1 MILGADWVLPVDGAP
16 IAGGAVRVEG
26 GEIAEVSA
34 GLEPD
39 QRFDGCAILPGLV
52 NAHSHLEYAG
62 MSGFGDGRPFDGW
75 IADHIRRRDGLGRDD
90 YLAQARAGVAESL
103 AGGVTTIADCC
114 YAGTVADAAAEV
126 GMRAI
131 VYLEAFS
138 RHDVFDVPLERR
150 LDAVEPR
157 PLITVGI
164 SPHAPYTVDLE
175 DYRRWVGLARE
186 RGMPV
191 ATHLLE
197 GNLDEN
203 PAAYFRDVLGPDTAV
218 IHAVTA
224 DADDIALFAEL
235 GVPVVHCPR
244 SNALLGCGIAPVP
257 ALREAGVRVAL
268 GTDSPA
274 SALTLDMWDEM
285 RAAILLARA
294 GAARPDVLTAGN
306 VLRMATCE
314 GAAALGLPNGLGTL
328 RPGAP
333 ADLIVVDLNG
343 SPFLPWDDPE
353 AAVVYGG
360 TPERVALA
368 MVAGRIRFRAG
379 GAAADTTLASSVR
392 ARMIDA

>member
-1 MILGADWVLPVDGAP
+1 VAEAAD
-16 IAGGAVRVEG
+16 EG
-26 GEIAEVSA
+26 G
-34 GLEPD
+34 
-39 QRFDGCAILPGLV
+39 
-52 NAHSHLEYAG
+52 
-62 MSGFGDGRPFDGW
+62 
-75 IADHIRRRDGLGRDD
+75 IR
-90 YLAQARAGVAESL
+90 AV
-103 AGGVTTIADCC
+103 
-114 YAGTVADAAAEV
+114 
-126 GMRAI
+126 

-150 LDAVEPR
+150 LDEVEPTE
-157 PLITVGI
+157 LVTVGV

-175 DYRRWVGLARE
+175 DYRRWIGVARE

-197 GNLDEN
+197 GNLDEH

-218 IHAVTA
+218 IHAVKA
-224 DADDIALFAEL
+224 NAADIAVFAEL
-235 GVPVVHCPR
+235 DVPVVHCPR

-257 ALREAGVRVAL
+257 ALRDAGVRVAL

-294 GAARPDVLTAGN
+294 GAARPDVLTAGD
-306 VLRMATCE
+306 VLRMATVD
-314 GAAALGLPNGLGTL
+314 GAAALGLPVGLGTL
-328 RPGAP
+328 RLGAP
-333 ADLIVVDLNG
+333 ADLMVLDLNG

-353 AAVVYGG
+353 AAAVYGG
-360 TPERVALA
+360 TPDRVALS

-379 GAAADTTLASSVR
+379 GAPADMSLASGVR

>member
-1 MILGADWVLPVDGAP
+1 MILGADWVLPIDGEP
-16 IAGGAVRVEG
+16 IAGGAVRVDG
-26 GEIAEVSA
+26 GTIAEV
-34 GLEPD
+34 GTDLEPD
-39 QRFDGCAILPGLV
+39 ERFGGCAILPGLV

-75 IADHIRRRDGLGRDD
+75 IADHIRRREGLVRED

-114 YAGTVADAAAEV
+114 YAGTVAEAAED
-126 GMRAI
+126 GGIRAV

-138 RHDVFDVPLERR
+138 RHDVFDIPLERR
-150 LDAVEPR
+150 LDEVESTE
-157 PLITVGI
+157 LVTIGV

-175 DYRRWVGLARE
+175 DYRRWIAVARD
-186 RGMPV
+186 RGIPV

-197 GNLDEN
+197 GNLDEH

-218 IHAVTA
+218 IHAVKA
-224 DADDIALFAEL
+224 DAADIAVFAEL
-235 GVPVVHCPR
+235 DVPVVHCPR

-285 RAAILLARA
+285 RAAVLLARA
-294 GAARPDVLTAGN
+294 GVGRPDVLTAGD
-306 VLRMATCE
+306 VLRMATAD
-314 GAAALGLPNGLGTL
+314 GAAALGLTEGLGTL
-328 RPGAP
+328 QPGAP
-333 ADLIVVDLNG
+333 ADLIVLDLNG

-353 AAVVYGG
+353 AAAVYGG
-360 TPERVALA
+360 TPDRVALS

-379 GAAADTTLASSVR
+379 GAPTDTSLASGVR

>member
-1 MILGADWVLPVDGAP
+1 MILGADWVLPIGGAP
-16 IAGGAVRVEG
+16 IPGGAVRIDG
-26 GEIAEVSA
+26 GEIAEVGA

-39 QRFDGCAILPGLV
+39 QRFDGCAILPGLI
-52 NAHSHLEYAG
+52 NAHSHLEYTG

-75 IADHIRRRDGLGRDD
+75 IADHIRRREGLVQDD

-114 YAGTVADAAAEV
+114 YAGTVADAAAEA

-138 RHDVFDVPLERR
+138 RHDVFGVPVEQR
-150 LDAVEPR
+150 LDELEGH
-157 PLITVGI
+157 PLVTVGI
-164 SPHAPYTVDLE
+164 SPHAPYTVDLD
-175 DYRRWVGLARE
+175 DYRRWIGLARE
-186 RGMPV
+186 RDLPV

-197 GNLDEN
+197 GDLDEH
-203 PAAYFRDVLGPDTAV
+203 PAGYFREVLGPDTAV
-218 IHAVTA
+218 IHAVKA
-224 DADDIALFAEL
+224 DAEDVAVFAEL
-235 GVPVVHCPR
+235 SVPVVHCPR

-257 ALREAGVRVAL
+257 ALRDAGVRIAL

-294 GAARPDVLTAGN
+294 GAARPDVLTPGE
-306 VLRMATCE
+306 VLRMATNE
-314 GAAALGLPNGLGTL
+314 GAAALGLPDGLGTL
-328 RPGAP
+328 KPGAP

-360 TPERVALA
+360 SPERVALT

-379 GAAADTTLASSVR
+379 GAAADTTLASGVR